1 MNRFPKALRE
11 VFWAFVT
18 EGYLVARTSLQ
29 FTLDVADTTARVM
42 VSAITIRK
50 ASWLQ
55 NVGIPLDVQ
64 QAIEDL
70 PFDGWIFFMGV
81 CTLSR

>member
-1 MNRFPKALRE
+1 MNKLPEALRE

-18 EGYLVARTSLQ
+18 EGYLVAKTSLQ

-42 VSAITIRK
+42 VSAITMRTV
-50 ASWLQ
+50 SWLQ
-55 NVGIPLDVQ
+55 NVRIPLDVQ

-70 PFDGWIFFMGV
+70 PFDGWILFMGM
-81 CTLSR
+81 CTVSR